1 MDFALGFAVCWLL
14 ASLLMMRR
22 LGNRVSSDSPGM
34 RFGLAL
40 AWPALLWMEGR

>member
-1 MDFALGFAVCWLL
+1 MGFALGFAACWLL
-14 ASLLMMRR
+14 TTLLMWRR
-22 LGNRVSSDSPGM
+22 LGNRVSSDSPGV